1 MMMMMEMR
9 EMAMKQCS
17 FLKPFN
23 FSADYK
29 VALKNF
35 ISIGRDGYECFK
47 DPAVTFIRDANNSV
61 ILQDIMFGALELLSS
76 KTVTTP

>member
-1 MMMMMEMR
+1 M
-9 EMAMKQCS
+9 
-17 FLKPFN
+17 LDLNDKPFN
-23 FSADYK
+23 FTADYK